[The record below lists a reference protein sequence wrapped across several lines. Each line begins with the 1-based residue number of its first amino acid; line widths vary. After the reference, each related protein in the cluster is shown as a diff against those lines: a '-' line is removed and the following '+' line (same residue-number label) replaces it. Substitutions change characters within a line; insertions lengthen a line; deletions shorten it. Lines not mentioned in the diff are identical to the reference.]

1 VNRRTFLAG
10 LLGARDSGALPVFD
24 DIAAK
29 AGITFRCDGSPT
41 SQKYLIETMVGGVA
55 MFDYDGDGR
64 LDMFFVNGAALDD
77 PMPPGKAPD
86 KSHPRFW
93 NRLYHN
99 NGDGTFT
106 DVTEAAGVKGHSFG
120 MGVAV
125 GDYDNDGR
133 PDLYVTNFGQ
143 NILYHNNGDGTF
155 TDVTKKA
162 GVGGGGWSAS
172 ACFFDYDRDGWL
184 DLLVSRYLLWDFADN
199 PHCGGYGLGKRAY
212 CHPDQFKPTTHLLFR
227 NNRDGTFSDVSR
239 ESGIGNLP
247 GYGLGVAVNDYD
259 RDGWPD
265 LLIAN
270 DNRPQ
275 QLFRNLKNGKFDE
288 IGLVSG
294 VAFDENGRTFS
305 GMGVDFE
312 DFNNDGWPD
321 IVITDLANE
330 RYALFENR
338 KGSFVYQTGPSR
350 LGAISST
357 HSGWGVKF
365 FDYDNDGWKDL
376 FIAQGHVLDNV
387 ELTLPGIRYSEP
399 PVMIRNNRGI
409 LEDVSAKSGAP
420 FQVPRASRG
429 VAFGDIDNDGVI
441 ELAVNVLNGPAM
453 LLKTRSNGNH
463 WLLVNTVGRR
473 SNRDGMGARVRLV
486 TESGVEQHGYVTT
499 TGSYLS
505 ASDKRVHF
513 GLGQDKMLSLLE
525 IAWPSGLVQR
535 LDKIAADQILT
546 VREPAD

>member
-1 VNRRTFLAG
+1 
-10 LLGARDSGALPVFD
+10 VFD
-24 DIAAK
+24 DIAEK
-29 AGITFRCDGSPT
+29 AGIAFRCDGSPT

-64 LDMFFVNGAALDD
+64 LDLFFVNGAALDD
-77 PMPPGKAPD
+77 PMPRGKARD

-106 DVTEAAGVKGHSFG
+106 DVTESAGVKGHSFG

-172 ACFFDYDRDGWL
+172 ACFVDYDRDGWL
-184 DLLVSRYLLWDFADN
+184 DLLVSRYMLWDFAGN
-199 PHCGGYGLGKRAY
+199 PHCGGYEPGKRAY
-212 CHPDQFKPTTHLLFR
+212 CHPDQFKPATHLLFR

-239 ESGIGNLP
+239 ESGIGNFP

-275 QLFRNLKNGKFDE
+275 QLFRNVKNGKFDE

-294 VAFDENGRTFS
+294 VALDENGRTFS

-321 IVITDLANE
+321 IVITALANE

-409 LEDVSAKSGAP
+409 LEDVSARSGAP
-420 FQVPRASRG
+420 FQVPHASRG

-453 LLKTRSNGNH
+453 LLKARSNGNH
-463 WLLVNTVGRR
+463 WLLVNTVGRK
-473 SNRDGMGARVRLV
+473 SNRDGIGARVRLV
-486 TESGVEQHGYVTT
+486 TESGGEQHGYVTT

-505 ASDKRVHF
+505 ASDKRAHF

-525 IAWPSGLVQR
+525 IAWPSGIIQR
-535 LDKIAADQILT
+535 LEKIAADQILT